1 MTEWFQTFLVLSVA
15 GSLLAGLLLALK
27 KWTGK
32 QFSPTWQYVLWVGV
46 LLIMVVPVSVKVPA
60 LVQPIL
66 EKQTVQMVPQ
76 TTAEP
81 TVTEQPAPVDTTEA
95 PVGEILPFTEET
107 ALPSIPWWDVLAVIW
122 VLGALGSLGY
132 RLTGYFRFDR
142 YIRRTGEP
150 MELDGV
156 PKRLRVCKTS
166 AAVSPMVMG
175 MIRPT
180 LILPETALTESR
192 LPYVLRHEL
201 VHYRR
206 GDIVW
211 RWLAVLATSIHWFNP
226 VVYVAAA
233 QMQEACEI
241 SCDWC
246 VVRSMEQAK
255 RDDYMRVILEL
266 LAEAMA
272 KKQILTTQ
280 MASEKKQLQ
289 RRFTMIRNQKPVGMK
304 KLLLSVCVGTALLGA
319 AWLTGCTLRETYV
332 TKEPEVE
339 TAAEIGGLAE
349 EGSLLFVGVDDR
361 GSADTIFT
369 YEMSEEGKATI
380 LSIPRDTITAD
391 GQRISTSLAQGNGD
405 EKLIQTVSEITA
417 RPVKDYVRMDL
428 TAVEAVIDA
437 LGGVTFTVPQDMY
450 YSDPY
455 QDLFI
460 DLKAGEQ
467 TLSGKDA
474 VALLRY
480 RKGYP
485 EGDLK
490 RIEVQ
495 QSFLLELF
503 RQKCNPA
510 YLKEIPAVMDAI
522 KGHITTNLI
531 AEDVVKYG
539 EELYHLK
546 QNGMDAV
553 EVYTLQN
560 GDLYYETAQEGGG
573 MSLFAEQSADVLAD
587 DDSFATEQPALVP
600 VGR

>member
-1 MTEWFQTFLVLSVA
+1 MEWFQTFLVLSVA
-15 GSLLAGLLLALK
+15 GSFLAGILLALK

-32 QFSPTWQYVLWVGV
+32 QFSPAWQYVLWVGV
-46 LLIMVVPVSVKVPA
+46 LLVMVVPVSVKVPA
-60 LVQPIL
+60 LVQPMQ
-66 EKQTVQMVPQ
+66 EKQVVQTVPLP
-76 TTAEP
+76 AEQ
-81 TVTEQPAPVDTTEA
+81 TVTEQPVPVDTVEA
-95 PVGEILPFTEET
+95 PAGEILPFTEET
-107 ALPSIPWWDVLAVIW
+107 ALPPVPWWDVLAVLW

-132 RLTGYFRFDR
+132 RLTGYFRFGR
-142 YIRRTGEP
+142 YIRRTGKP
-150 MELDGV
+150 MELAGV

-175 MIRPT
+175 MIRPVM
-180 LILPETALTESR
+180 ILPETALTESR

-206 GDIVW
+206 GDIFW

-226 VVYVAAA
+226 MVYVAAA

-332 TKEPEVE
+332 TKEPAVE
-339 TAAEIGGLAE
+339 TADEIGGLAE
-349 EGSLLFVGVDDR
+349 EGSLLFVGVDEGGR
-361 GSADTIFT
+361 ADTIFT

-380 LSIPRDTITAD
+380 YSIPRDTFVTENMKIPYLLV
-391 GQRISTSLAQGNGD
+391 QENGD
-405 EKLIQTVSEITA
+405 EKLIQTVSEITG

-428 TAVEAVIDA
+428 TAAEAVIDA

-474 VALLRY
+474 VGLLRY

-490 RIEVQ
+490 RVEVQ
-495 QSFLLELF
+495 QAFLMELF

-522 KGHITTNLI
+522 KGHVTTNLI

-553 EVYTLQN
+553 EMYTLQN
-560 GDLYYETAQEGGG
+560 GDMYYETAQEEGGG
-573 MSLFAEQSADVLAD
+573 MSLFAGQSADVLTN

-600 VGR
+600 VGQ

>member
-60 LVQPIL
+60 FVQPIL

-107 ALPSIPWWDVLAVIW
+107 ALPFIHWWDVLAVIW

-132 RLTGYFRFDR
+132 RLTGYFRFVR
-142 YIRRTGEP
+142 HICRTGEP
-150 MELDGV
+150 MKLDGV
-156 PKRLRVCKTS
+156 PKRLRICKTS

-332 TKEPEVE
+332 TKETEVE
-339 TAAEIGGLAE
+339 TADEIGGLAE
-349 EGSLLFVGVDDR
+349 EGSLLFVGVDEGGR
-361 GSADTIFT
+361 ADTIFT

-380 LSIPRDTITAD
+380 YSIPRDTFVTENMKIPYLLV
-391 GQRISTSLAQGNGD
+391 QENGD
-405 EKLIQTVSEITA
+405 EKLIQAVSEITG

-428 TAVEAVIDA
+428 TAAEAVIDA

-474 VALLRY
+474 VSLLRY

-490 RIEVQ
+490 RVEVQ

-522 KGHITTNLI
+522 KGHVTTNLI

-553 EVYTLQN
+553 EMYTLQN
-560 GDLYYETAQEGGG
+560 GDMYYETAQEGGG
-573 MSLFAEQSADVLAD
+573 MSLFAGQSADVLAD

-600 VGR
+600 VGQ

>member
-1 MTEWFQTFLVLSVA
+1 MEWFQTFLVLSVA
-15 GSLLAGLLLALK
+15 GSFLAGILLALK

-46 LLIMVVPVSVKVPA
+46 LLVMVVPVSVKVPA
-60 LVQPIL
+60 LVQPMQ
-66 EKQTVQMVPQ
+66 EKQVVQTVPLPAEQ
-76 TTAEP
+76 TM
-81 TVTEQPAPVDTTEA
+81 TEQPAPVDTVEA
-95 PVGEILPFTEET
+95 PAGEILPFTEET
-107 ALPSIPWWDVLAVIW
+107 ALPPIPWWDVLAFVWI
-122 VLGALGSLGY
+122 LGALGSLGY
-132 RLTGYFRFDR
+132 RLTGYFRFGR
-142 YIRRTGEP
+142 YIRRTGKP
-150 MELDGV
+150 MELAGV
-156 PKRLRVCKTS
+156 PKRLRVRKTS

-175 MIRPT
+175 MIRPV

-206 GDIVW
+206 GDIFW

-280 MASEKKQLQ
+280 IASEKKQLQ

-332 TKEPEVE
+332 TKEPAVE
-339 TAAEIGGLAE
+339 TADEIGGLAE
-349 EGSLLFVGVDDR
+349 EGSLLFVGVDEGGR
-361 GSADTIFT
+361 ADTIFT

-380 LSIPRDTITAD
+380 YSIPRDTFVTENMKIPYLLV
-391 GQRISTSLAQGNGD
+391 QENGD
-405 EKLIQTVSEITA
+405 EKLIEAVSEITG

-428 TAVEAVIDA
+428 TAAEAVIDA

-474 VALLRY
+474 VSLLRY

-490 RIEVQ
+490 RVEVQ
-495 QSFLLELF
+495 QAFLMELF

-522 KGHITTNLI
+522 KGHVTTNLI
-531 AEDVVKYG
+531 AEDVVKCG

-553 EVYTLQN
+553 EMFTLQN
-560 GDLYYETAQEGGG
+560 GDMYYETAQEEGGG
-573 MSLFAEQSADVLAD
+573 MSLFAGQSADVLVRD
-587 DDSFATEQPALVP
+587 DTFATEQPALVP
-600 VGR
+600 VGQ

>member
-1 MTEWFQTFLVLSVA
+1 MEWFQTFFVLSVA
-15 GSLLAGLLLALK
+15 GSFLAGVLLALK

-46 LLIMVVPVSVKVPA
+46 LLVMVVPVSVKVPA
-60 LVQPIL
+60 LVQPL
-66 EKQTVQMVPQ
+66 QEKQVVQTVPLP
-76 TTAEP
+76 AEQ
-81 TVTEQPAPVDTTEA
+81 TVTEQPAPVDTVEA
-95 PVGEILPFTEET
+95 PAGEILPFTGET
-107 ALPSIPWWDVLAVIW
+107 ALPPIPWWDVLAVIW

-132 RLTGYFRFDR
+132 RLTGYFRFSR
-142 YIRRTGEP
+142 HIRRTGEP

-156 PKRLRVCKTS
+156 PKRLRVRKTS

-226 VVYVAAA
+226 MVYVAAA

-332 TKEPEVE
+332 TKEPAVE
-339 TAAEIGGLAE
+339 TADEIGSLAE
-349 EGSLLFVGVDDR
+349 DGSLLFVGVDDY
-361 GSADTIFT
+361 GVPDTIFT

-380 LSIPRDTITAD
+380 YSIPRDTFVTENMKIPYLLV
-391 GQRISTSLAQGNGD
+391 QENGD
-405 EKLIQTVSEITA
+405 EKLIEAVSEITG

-428 TAVEAVIDA
+428 TAAEAVIDA

-474 VALLRY
+474 VSLLRY

-490 RIEVQ
+490 RVEVQ
-495 QSFLLELF
+495 QAFLMELF

-522 KGHITTNLI
+522 KGHVITNLI

-553 EVYTLQN
+553 EMYTLQN
-560 GDLYYETAQEGGG
+560 GDMYYETAQEGGG
-573 MSLFAEQSADVLAD
+573 MGLFAEQSADVLTN

-600 VGR
+600 VGQ

>member
-15 GSLLAGLLLALK
+15 GSFLAGVLLALK

-32 QFSPTWQYVLWVGV
+32 QFSPTWQYVLWIGV
-46 LLIMVVPVSVKVPA
+46 LLVMVVPVSVKVPA
-60 LVQPIL
+60 LVQPL
-66 EKQTVQMVPQ
+66 QEKQTVQ
-76 TTAEP
+76 TASP
-81 TVTEQPAPVDTTEA
+81 TATELIVREQPAPVDTVEA
-95 PVGEILPFTEET
+95 PAGEILPFAEET
-107 ALPSIPWWDVLAVIW
+107 ALPPIPWWDVLAVIW

-132 RLTGYFRFDR
+132 RLTGYFRFR
-142 YIRRTGEP
+142 RHIRRTGTP
-150 MELDGV
+150 MELAGV
-156 PKRLRVCKTS
+156 PKRLRVCKTT

-175 MIRPT
+175 IFRPV

-226 VVYVAAA
+226 MAYVAAA

-255 RDDYMRVILEL
+255 RNDYMRVILEL

-332 TKEPEVE
+332 TKEPEAE

-349 EGSLLFVGVDDR
+349 EGSLLFVGVDDH

-380 LSIPRDTITAD
+380 LSIPRDTFIAH
-391 GQRISTSLAQGNGD
+391 GQRISTLLAEENGD
-405 EKLIQTVSEITA
+405 EKMIQTVSEITA

-428 TAVEAVIDA
+428 MAVEAVIDA
-437 LGGVTFTVPQDMY
+437 LGGVTFTVPQDMDY
-450 YSDPY
+450 DDPY
-455 QDLFI
+455 QNLSVH
-460 DLKAGEQ
+460 LKAGEQ

-474 VALLRY
+474 VSLLRY

-495 QSFLLELF
+495 QAFLLELF

-522 KGHITTNLI
+522 KGHVTTNLI
-531 AEDVVKYG
+531 GEDVIKYG
-539 EELYHLK
+539 EELYRCK
-546 QNGMDAV
+546 QNGMDAM

-573 MSLFAEQSADVLAD
+573 ISLFAEQSADVLTND
-587 DDSFATEQPALVP
+587 DTFATEQPQLLPA
-600 VGR
+600 GQ

>member
-1 MTEWFQTFLVLSVA
+1 MEWFQTFLVLSVA
-15 GSLLAGLLLALK
+15 GSFLAGILLVLK

-46 LLIMVVPVSVKVPA
+46 LLVMVVPVSVKVPA
-60 LVQPIL
+60 LVQPL
-66 EKQTVQMVPQ
+66 QEKQTVQ
-76 TTAEP
+76 TASPTAAEQ
-81 TVTEQPAPVDTTEA
+81 TVTEQPAPVDTVEA
-95 PVGEILPFTEET
+95 PVGENMLFTEET
-107 ALPSIPWWDVLAVIW
+107 ALPPISWLDVLAVIW

-132 RLTGYFRFDR
+132 RLTGYFRFSR
-142 YIRRTGEP
+142 HIRRTGEP

-206 GDIVW
+206 GDIFW

-226 VVYVAAA
+226 MVYVAAA

-332 TKEPEVE
+332 TKEQKVE
-339 TAAEIGGLAE
+339 TADEIGGLAE
-349 EGSLLFVGVDDR
+349 EGSLLFVGVDEGGR
-361 GSADTIFT
+361 ADTIFT

-380 LSIPRDTITAD
+380 YSIPRDTFVTDNMKIAALLI
-391 GQRISTSLAQGNGD
+391 QENGD
-405 EKLIQTVSEITA
+405 EKLIEAVSEITG

-428 TAVEAVIDA
+428 TAAEAVIDA

-474 VALLRY
+474 VSLLRY

-490 RIEVQ
+490 RVEVQ
-495 QSFLLELF
+495 QAFLMELF

-522 KGHITTNLI
+522 KGHVTTNLI

-553 EVYTLQN
+553 EMYTLQN
-560 GDLYYETAQEGGG
+560 GDMYYETAQEGGG
-573 MSLFAEQSADVLAD
+573 MGLFAEQSADALTN

-600 VGR
+600 VGQ

>member
-1 MTEWFQTFLVLSVA
+1 MEWFQTFLVLSVA
-15 GSLLAGLLLALK
+15 GSFLAGILLALK

-46 LLIMVVPVSVKVPA
+46 LLVMVVPVSVKVPA
-60 LVQPIL
+60 LVQPL
-66 EKQTVQMVPQ
+66 QEKQVVQTVPLPAEQ
-76 TTAEP
+76 TM
-81 TVTEQPAPVDTTEA
+81 TEQPVPVDTVEA
-95 PVGEILPFTEET
+95 PAGEILPFTEET
-107 ALPSIPWWDVLAVIW
+107 ALPPISWWDVLAVIW

-132 RLTGYFRFDR
+132 RLTGYFRFGR
-142 YIRRTGEP
+142 YIRRTGKP
-150 MELDGV
+150 MELAGV

-175 MIRPT
+175 MIRPV

-206 GDIVW
+206 GDIFW

-226 VVYVAAA
+226 MVYVAAA

-332 TKEPEVE
+332 TKEQKVE
-339 TAAEIGGLAE
+339 TADEIGGLAE
-349 EGSLLFVGVDDR
+349 EGSLLFVGVDEGGR
-361 GSADTIFT
+361 ADTIFT

-380 LSIPRDTITAD
+380 YSIPRDTFIAD
-391 GQRISTSLAQGNGD
+391 GQRISTLLAEENGD
-405 EKLIQTVSEITA
+405 EKMIQTVSEITA

-428 TAVEAVIDA
+428 TAVAAVIDA
-437 LGGVTFTVPQDMY
+437 LGGVTFTVSQDMDY
-450 YSDPY
+450 DDPY
-455 QDLFI
+455 QNLSI
-460 DLKAGEQ
+460 HLQAGEQ

-474 VALLRY
+474 VGLLRY

-490 RIEVQ
+490 RVEVQ
-495 QSFLLELF
+495 QAFLLELF

-522 KGHITTNLI
+522 KGHVTTNLI

-553 EVYTLQN
+553 EMYTLQN
-560 GDLYYETAQEGGG
+560 GDMYYETAQEEGGG
-573 MSLFAEQSADVLAD
+573 MSLFAGQSADVLTN

-600 VGR
+600 VGQ

>member
-46 LLIMVVPVSVKVPA
+46 LLVMVVPVSVKVPA
-60 LVQPIL
+60 FVQPIL
-66 EKQTVQMVPQ
+66 EKQTVQ
-76 TTAEP
+76 TASPTAAEQ
-81 TVTEQPAPVDTTEA
+81 TVTEQPAPVDTVEA
-95 PVGEILPFTEET
+95 PAGEILPFTEET

-132 RLTGYFRFDR
+132 RLTGYFRFVR
-142 YIRRTGEP
+142 HICRTGEP
-150 MELDGV
+150 MKLDGV
-156 PKRLRVCKTS
+156 PKRLRICKTS

-175 MIRPT
+175 MIRPV
-180 LILPETALTESR
+180 LILPETVLTESR

-272 KKQILTTQ
+272 QKQILTTQ

-332 TKEPEVE
+332 TKETEVE
-339 TAAEIGGLAE
+339 TADEIGGLAE

-391 GQRISTSLAQGNGD
+391 GQRISTSLAQENGD
-405 EKLIQTVSEITA
+405 EKLIQTVSEITG

-460 DLKAGEQ
+460 DLKAGKQ

-474 VALLRY
+474 VSLLRY

-522 KGHITTNLI
+522 EGHVTTNLI

-573 MSLFAEQSADVLAD
+573 MSLFAEQSADVLTN

-600 VGR
+600 VGQ

>member
-1 MTEWFQTFLVLSVA
+1 MMEWFQTFLVLSVA
-15 GSLLAGLLLALK
+15 GSFLAGILLVLK

-46 LLIMVVPVSVKVPA
+46 LLVMVVPISVKVPA
-60 LVQPIL
+60 LVQPL
-66 EKQTVQMVPQ
+66 QEKQVVQTVPLPAEQ
-76 TTAEP
+76 TM
-81 TVTEQPAPVDTTEA
+81 TEQPVPVDTVEA
-95 PVGEILPFTEET
+95 PAGEILPFTGET
-107 ALPSIPWWDVLAVIW
+107 ALPPVPWWDVLAVLW

-132 RLTGYFRFDR
+132 RLTGYFRFSR
-142 YIRRTGEP
+142 HIRRTGEP

-156 PKRLRVCKTS
+156 PKRLRVRKTS

-175 MIRPT
+175 MIRPV

-206 GDIVW
+206 GDIFW

-332 TKEPEVE
+332 TKEQKVE
-339 TAAEIGGLAE
+339 TADEIGGLAE
-349 EGSLLFVGVDDR
+349 EGSLLFVGVDEGGR
-361 GSADTIFT
+361 ADTIFT

-380 LSIPRDTITAD
+380 YSIPRDTFVTENMKIPYLLV
-391 GQRISTSLAQGNGD
+391 QENGD
-405 EKLIQTVSEITA
+405 EKLIEAVSEITG

-428 TAVEAVIDA
+428 TALEAVMDA
-437 LGGVTFTVPQDMY
+437 LGGVTFTVPQDMDY
-450 YSDPY
+450 EDPY
-455 QDLFI
+455 QDLSI
-460 DLKAGEQ
+460 HLKAGEQ

-474 VALLRY
+474 VSLLRY

-490 RIEVQ
+490 RVEVQ
-495 QSFLLELF
+495 QAFLMELF

-510 YLKEIPAVMDAI
+510 YLREIPAVMDAI
-522 KGHITTNLI
+522 KGHVTTNLI
-531 AEDVVKYG
+531 GEDVVKYG

-553 EVYTLQN
+553 EMYTLQN
-560 GDLYYETAQEGGG
+560 GDMYYETAQEGGG
-573 MSLFAEQSADVLAD
+573 MGLFAEQSADVLTN

-600 VGR
+600 VGQ

>member
-1 MTEWFQTFLVLSVA
+1 MEWFQTFLVLSVA
-15 GSLLAGLLLALK
+15 GSFLAGILLVLK

-46 LLIMVVPVSVKVPA
+46 LLVMVVPISVKVPA
-60 LVQPIL
+60 LVQPL
-66 EKQTVQMVPQ
+66 QEKQVVQTVPLPEEQ
-76 TTAEP
+76 TM
-81 TVTEQPAPVDTTEA
+81 TEQPVPVDTVEA
-95 PVGEILPFTEET
+95 PAGEILPFTEET
-107 ALPSIPWWDVLAVIW
+107 ALPPISWWDVLAVIW

-132 RLTGYFRFDR
+132 RLTGYFRFSR
-142 YIRRTGEP
+142 HIRRTGEP

-156 PKRLRVCKTS
+156 PKRLRVRKTS

-206 GDIVW
+206 GDIFW

-226 VVYVAAA
+226 MVYVAAA

-332 TKEPEVE
+332 TKEPAVE
-339 TAAEIGGLAE
+339 TADEIGSLAE
-349 EGSLLFVGVDDR
+349 DGSLLFVGVDDY
-361 GSADTIFT
+361 GVPDTIFT

-380 LSIPRDTITAD
+380 YSIPRDTFVTDNMKIAALLI
-391 GQRISTSLAQGNGD
+391 QENGD
-405 EKLIQTVSEITA
+405 EKLIEAVSEITG

-428 TAVEAVIDA
+428 TAAEAVIDA

-474 VALLRY
+474 VSLLRY

-490 RIEVQ
+490 RVEVQ
-495 QSFLLELF
+495 QAFLMELF

-522 KGHITTNLI
+522 KGHVITNLI

-553 EVYTLQN
+553 EMYTLQN
-560 GDLYYETAQEGGG
+560 GDMYYETAQEGGG
-573 MSLFAEQSADVLAD
+573 MGLFAEQSADVLTN

-600 VGR
+600 VGQ

>member
-1 MTEWFQTFLVLSVA
+1 MEWFQTFLVLSVA
-15 GSLLAGLLLALK
+15 GSFLAGILLALK

-46 LLIMVVPVSVKVPA
+46 LLVMVVPVSVKVPA
-60 LVQPIL
+60 LVQPL
-66 EKQTVQMVPQ
+66 QEKQVVQTVPLPAEQ
-76 TTAEP
+76 TM
-81 TVTEQPAPVDTTEA
+81 TEQPVPVDTVEA
-95 PVGEILPFTEET
+95 PAGEILPFTEET
-107 ALPSIPWWDVLAVIW
+107 ALPPISWWDVLAVIW

-132 RLTGYFRFDR
+132 RLTGYFRFGR
-142 YIRRTGEP
+142 YIRRTGKP
-150 MELDGV
+150 MELAGV

-175 MIRPT
+175 MIRPV

-206 GDIVW
+206 GDIFW

-332 TKEPEVE
+332 TKEPAVE
-339 TAAEIGGLAE
+339 PADEIGGLAE

-361 GSADTIFT
+361 GSADAIFT
-369 YEMSEEGKATI
+369 YEMSQEGKATI
-380 LSIPRDTITAD
+380 YSIPRDTFVTENMKIPYLLV
-391 GQRISTSLAQGNGD
+391 QENGD
-405 EKLIQTVSEITA
+405 EKLIEAVSEITG

-428 TAVEAVIDA
+428 TAAEAVIDA

-474 VALLRY
+474 VSLLRY

-495 QSFLLELF
+495 QAFLLELF

-522 KGHITTNLI
+522 KGHVTTNLI

-553 EVYTLQN
+553 EMFTLQN
-560 GDLYYETAQEGGG
+560 GDMYYETAQEGGG
-573 MSLFAEQSADVLAD
+573 MGLFAEQSADVLVRD
-587 DDSFATEQPALVP
+587 DTFATEQPALVP
-600 VGR
+600 VGQ

>member
-1 MTEWFQTFLVLSVA
+1 
-15 GSLLAGLLLALK
+15 
-27 KWTGK
+27 
-32 QFSPTWQYVLWVGV
+32 
-46 LLIMVVPVSVKVPA
+46 MVQRIP
-60 LVQPIL
+60 L
-66 EKQTVQMVPQ
+66 
-76 TTAEP
+76 TAAEL
-81 TVTEQPAPVDTTEA
+81 TVTEQSAPMDTVEA
-95 PVGEILPFTEET
+95 PAEEILPFTEET

-132 RLTGYFRFDR
+132 RLTGYFRFGR
-142 YIRRTGEP
+142 YIRRTGKP
-150 MELDGV
+150 IELDGV
-156 PKRLRVCKTS
+156 PKGLRVCETT

-175 MIRPT
+175 IFRPT

-206 GDIVW
+206 GDIIW

-226 VVYVAAA
+226 MVYVAAA

-332 TKEPEVE
+332 TKEQKVE
-339 TAAEIGGLAE
+339 TAYEIGGLAE

-361 GSADTIFT
+361 GVPDTIFT

-380 LSIPRDTITAD
+380 LSIPRDTYITDNMKIAALLI
-391 GQRISTSLAQGNGD
+391 QENGD
-405 EKLIQTVSEITA
+405 EKLIQAVSEITG

-428 TAVEAVIDA
+428 TALEAVMDA
-437 LGGVTFTVPQDMY
+437 LGGVTFTVPQDMDY
-450 YSDPY
+450 DDFY
-455 QDLFI
+455 QDLSI
-460 DLKAGEQ
+460 HLKAGEQ

-474 VALLRY
+474 VRLLRY
-480 RKGYP
+480 RRGYP

-495 QSFLLELF
+495 QTFLLELL

-510 YLKEIPAVMDAI
+510 YLKKIPEVMDAI
-522 KGHITTNLI
+522 KGHVVTNLI
-531 AEDVVKYG
+531 AEDVVNYG
-539 EELYHLK
+539 EELYRCK
-546 QNGMDAV
+546 KNGMDAV
-553 EVYTLQN
+553 EMYTLQN
-560 GDLYYETAQEGGG
+560 GDMYYETAKEEGGG
-573 MSLFAEQSADVLAD
+573 MSLFAKQSTDVLVR

-600 VGR
+600 AGQ

>member
-15 GSLLAGLLLALK
+15 GSFLAGLLLALK

-60 LVQPIL
+60 LVQPMQ
-66 EKQTVQMVPQ
+66 EKQTIQ
-76 TTAEP
+76 TASPTAAEQ
-81 TVTEQPAPVDTTEA
+81 TVTEQPAPVDTMEA
-95 PVGEILPFTEET
+95 PAGEILPVTEET

-132 RLTGYFRFDR
+132 RLTGYFRFVR
-142 YIRRTGEP
+142 HICRTGET

-175 MIRPT
+175 MIRPV
-180 LILPETALTESR
+180 LILPETALIESR

-332 TKEPEVE
+332 TKEPAVE
-339 TAAEIGGLAE
+339 TADEIGGLAE
-349 EGSLLFVGVDDR
+349 DGSLLFVGVDEGGR
-361 GSADTIFT
+361 ADTIFT

-380 LSIPRDTITAD
+380 YSIPRDTFVTENMKIPYLLV
-391 GQRISTSLAQGNGD
+391 QENGD
-405 EKLIQTVSEITA
+405 EKLIQAVSEITG

-437 LGGVTFTVPQDMY
+437 LDGVTFTVPQDMY

-474 VALLRY
+474 VSLLRY

-490 RIEVQ
+490 RVEVQ
-495 QSFLLELF
+495 QTFLLELF

-510 YLKEIPAVMDAI
+510 YLKEIPAVMDTI
-522 KGHITTNLI
+522 KGHVTTNLI

-560 GDLYYETAQEGGG
+560 GDLYYETAQEGG
-573 MSLFAEQSADVLAD
+573 MSLFAGQSADVLAD
-587 DDSFATEQPALVP
+587 DDTFATEQPTLVP
-600 VGR
+600 VGQ

>member
-1 MTEWFQTFLVLSVA
+1 MEWFQTFLVLSVA
-15 GSLLAGLLLALK
+15 GSFLAGILLALK
-27 KWTGK
+27 RWTGK

-46 LLIMVVPVSVKVPA
+46 LLVMVVPVSVKVPA
-60 LVQPIL
+60 LVQPMQ
-66 EKQTVQMVPQ
+66 EKQVVQTVLLP
-76 TTAEP
+76 AEQ
-81 TVTEQPAPVDTTEA
+81 TVTEQPAPVDTVEA
-95 PVGEILPFTEET
+95 PAGEILPFTEET
-107 ALPSIPWWDVLAVIW
+107 ALPPVPWWDVLAFVWI
-122 VLGALGSLGY
+122 LGALGSLGY
-132 RLTGYFRFDR
+132 RLTGYFRFGR
-142 YIRRTGEP
+142 YIRRTGKP
-150 MELDGV
+150 MELAGV
-156 PKRLRVCKTS
+156 PKRLRVRKTS

-175 MIRPT
+175 MVRPT
-180 LILPETALTESR
+180 LILPETALTEIR

-206 GDIVW
+206 GDIFW

-226 VVYVAAA
+226 MAYVAAA

-332 TKEPEVE
+332 TKEQKVE
-339 TAAEIGGLAE
+339 TADEIGGLAE

-361 GSADTIFT
+361 GSADAIFT
-369 YEMSEEGKATI
+369 YEMSQEGKATI
-380 LSIPRDTITAD
+380 YSIPRDTFIAN
-391 GQRISTSLAQGNGD
+391 GQRISTLLAEENGD
-405 EKLIQTVSEITA
+405 EKMIQTVSEITA

-437 LGGVTFTVPQDMY
+437 LGGVTFTVSQDMDY
-450 YSDPY
+450 DDPY
-455 QDLFI
+455 QNLSI
-460 DLKAGEQ
+460 HLQAGEQ

-474 VALLRY
+474 VSLLRY

-490 RIEVQ
+490 RVEVQ
-495 QSFLLELF
+495 QAFLMELF
-503 RQKCNPA
+503 RQKCNSA

-522 KGHITTNLI
+522 KGHVTTNLI

-553 EVYTLQN
+553 EMYTLQN
-560 GDLYYETAQEGGG
+560 GDMYYETAQEGGG
-573 MSLFAEQSADVLAD
+573 MGLFAEQSADVLTN

-600 VGR
+600 VGQ

>member
-15 GSLLAGLLLALK
+15 GSFLAGILLVLK

-32 QFSPTWQYVLWVGV
+32 HFSPTWQYVLWVGV
-46 LLIMVVPVSVKVPA
+46 LLVMVVPVSVKVPA
-60 LVQPIL
+60 LVQPL
-66 EKQTVQMVPQ
+66 QEKQVVQTVPLPAEQ
-76 TTAEP
+76 TM
-81 TVTEQPAPVDTTEA
+81 TEQPAPVDTVEA
-95 PVGEILPFTEET
+95 PAGEILPFTEET
-107 ALPSIPWWDVLAVIW
+107 ALPPVPWWDVLAVLW

-132 RLTGYFRFDR
+132 RLTGYFRFGR
-142 YIRRTGEP
+142 HICRTGKP
-150 MELDGV
+150 MELAGV

-206 GDIVW
+206 GDIFW

-226 VVYVAAA
+226 MAYVAAA

-246 VVRSMEQAK
+246 VVRSMEEAK
-255 RDDYMRVILEL
+255 RNDYMRVILEL

-304 KLLLSVCVGTALLGA
+304 KLLLGVCVGTALLGA

-332 TKEPEVE
+332 TKEQKVE
-339 TAAEIGGLAE
+339 TADEIGGLAE
-349 EGSLLFVGVDDR
+349 EGSLLFVGVDDY
-361 GSADTIFT
+361 GVPDTIFT

-380 LSIPRDTITAD
+380 YSIPRDTFVTDNMKIAALLI
-391 GQRISTSLAQGNGD
+391 QENGD
-405 EKLIQTVSEITA
+405 EKLIQAVSEITG

-428 TAVEAVIDA
+428 TALEAVMDA
-437 LGGVTFTVPQDMY
+437 LGGVTFTVPQDMDY
-450 YSDPY
+450 EDPY
-455 QDLFI
+455 QDLSI
-460 DLKAGEQ
+460 HLKAGEQ

-474 VALLRY
+474 VGLLRY

-490 RIEVQ
+490 RVEVQ
-495 QSFLLELF
+495 QAFLMELF

-522 KGHITTNLI
+522 KGHVTTNLI
-531 AEDVVKYG
+531 GEDVVKYG

-553 EVYTLQN
+553 EMYTLQN
-560 GDLYYETAQEGGG
+560 GDMYYETAQEGGG
-573 MSLFAEQSADVLAD
+573 MGLFAEQSADVLTN

-600 VGR
+600 VGQ

>member
-1 MTEWFQTFLVLSVA
+1 MEWFQTFLVLSVA

-46 LLIMVVPVSVKVPA
+46 LLVMVVPVSVKVPA
-60 LVQPIL
+60 LVQPMQ
-66 EKQTVQMVPQ
+66 EKQVVQTVPLP
-76 TTAEP
+76 AEQ
-81 TVTEQPAPVDTTEA
+81 TVTEQPVPVDIVET
-95 PVGEILPFTEET
+95 PVGEILPVTEET
-107 ALPSIPWWDVLAVIW
+107 ALPPIPWWDVLAVIW

-132 RLTGYFRFDR
+132 RLTGYFRFSR
-142 YIRRTGEP
+142 YIRRTGKP
-150 MELDGV
+150 MELAGV

-175 MIRPT
+175 IFRPV

-206 GDIVW
+206 GDIFW

-332 TKEPEVE
+332 TKEPAVE
-339 TAAEIGGLAE
+339 TADEIGSLAE
-349 EGSLLFVGVDDR
+349 DGSLLFVGVDDY
-361 GSADTIFT
+361 GVPDTIFT

-380 LSIPRDTITAD
+380 YSIPRDTFVTDNMKIAALLI
-391 GQRISTSLAQGNGD
+391 QENGD
-405 EKLIQTVSEITA
+405 EKLIEAVSEITG

-428 TAVEAVIDA
+428 TAAEAVIDA

-474 VALLRY
+474 VGLLRY

-490 RIEVQ
+490 RVEVQ
-495 QSFLLELF
+495 QAFLMELF

-522 KGHITTNLI
+522 KGHVTTNLI
-531 AEDVVKYG
+531 GEDVVKYG

-553 EVYTLQN
+553 EMYTLQN
-560 GDLYYETAQEGGG
+560 GDMYYETAQEGGG
-573 MSLFAEQSADVLAD
+573 MGLFAEQSADALTN

-600 VGR
+600 VGQ

>member
-46 LLIMVVPVSVKVPA
+46 LLIMVVPVSVKMPA

-132 RLTGYFRFDR
+132 RLTGYFRFVR
-142 YIRRTGEP
+142 HICRTGEP

-175 MIRPT
+175 MIRPV
-180 LILPETALTESR
+180 LILPETALTETR

-332 TKEPEVE
+332 TKETEVE
-339 TAAEIGGLAE
+339 TADEIGSLAE
-349 EGSLLFVGVDDR
+349 EGSLLFVGVDEGGR
-361 GSADTIFT
+361 ADTIFT

-380 LSIPRDTITAD
+380 YSIPRDTFVTDNMKIAALLI
-391 GQRISTSLAQGNGD
+391 QENGD
-405 EKLIQTVSEITA
+405 EKLIQAVSEITG

-428 TAVEAVIDA
+428 TALEAVMDA
-437 LGGVTFTVPQDMY
+437 LGGVTFTVPQDMDY
-450 YSDPY
+450 EDPY
-455 QDLFI
+455 QDLSI
-460 DLKAGEQ
+460 HLKAGEQ

-474 VALLRY
+474 VGLLRY
-480 RKGYP
+480 RRGYP

-495 QSFLLELF
+495 QAFLMELF

-522 KGHITTNLI
+522 KGHVTTNLI
-531 AEDVVKYG
+531 EEDVVKYG

-573 MSLFAEQSADVLAD
+573 MSLFAGQSADVLAD
-587 DDSFATEQPALVP
+587 DDTFATEQPTLVP
-600 VGR
+600 VGQ

>member
-1 MTEWFQTFLVLSVA
+1 MEWFQTFLVLSVA
-15 GSLLAGLLLALK
+15 GSFLAGILLALK

-46 LLIMVVPVSVKVPA
+46 LLVMVVPISVKVPA
-60 LVQPIL
+60 FVQPL
-66 EKQTVQMVPQ
+66 QEKQVVQTVPLPAEQ
-76 TTAEP
+76 TM
-81 TVTEQPAPVDTTEA
+81 TEQPVPVDTVEA
-95 PVGEILPFTEET
+95 PAGEILPFTGET
-107 ALPSIPWWDVLAVIW
+107 ALPPVPWWDVLAVLW

-132 RLTGYFRFDR
+132 RLTGYFRFSR
-142 YIRRTGEP
+142 YIRRTGKP
-150 MELDGV
+150 MELAGV

-175 MIRPT
+175 IFRPV

-206 GDIVW
+206 GDIFW

-332 TKEPEVE
+332 TKEPAVE
-339 TAAEIGGLAE
+339 TADEIGSLAE
-349 EGSLLFVGVDDR
+349 DGSLLFVGVDDY
-361 GSADTIFT
+361 GVPDTIFT

-380 LSIPRDTITAD
+380 YSIPRDTFVTENMKIPYLLV
-391 GQRISTSLAQGNGD
+391 QENGD
-405 EKLIQTVSEITA
+405 EKLIEAVSEITG

-428 TAVEAVIDA
+428 TAAEAVIDA
-437 LGGVTFTVPQDMY
+437 LGGVTFTVPQDMDY
-450 YSDPY
+450 EDPY
-455 QDLFI
+455 QDLSI

-467 TLSGKDA
+467 ILSGKDA
-474 VALLRY
+474 VGLLRY

-490 RIEVQ
+490 RVEVQ
-495 QSFLLELF
+495 QAFLMELF

-510 YLKEIPAVMDAI
+510 YLREIPAVMDAI
-522 KGHITTNLI
+522 KGHVTTNLI
-531 AEDVVKYG
+531 GEDVVKYG

-553 EVYTLQN
+553 EMYTLQN
-560 GDLYYETAQEGGG
+560 GDMYYETAQEGGG
-573 MSLFAEQSADVLAD
+573 MGLFAKQSADVLTN

-600 VGR
+600 VGQ

>member
-1 MTEWFQTFLVLSVA
+1 MEWFQTFLVLSVA
-15 GSLLAGLLLALK
+15 GSFLAGILLALK

-46 LLIMVVPVSVKVPA
+46 LLVMVVPVSVKVPA
-60 LVQPIL
+60 LVQPMQ
-66 EKQTVQMVPQ
+66 EKQVVQTVPLPAEQ
-76 TTAEP
+76 TM
-81 TVTEQPAPVDTTEA
+81 TEQPAPVDTVEA
-95 PVGEILPFTEET
+95 PAGEILPFTEET
-107 ALPSIPWWDVLAVIW
+107 ALPPIPWWDVLAVLW

-132 RLTGYFRFDR
+132 RLTGYFRFGR
-142 YIRRTGEP
+142 YIRRTGKP
-150 MELDGV
+150 MELAGV

-175 MIRPT
+175 MIRPV

-206 GDIVW
+206 GDIFW

-226 VVYVAAA
+226 MVYVAAA

-332 TKEPEVE
+332 TKEQKVE
-339 TAAEIGGLAE
+339 TADEIGGLAE
-349 EGSLLFVGVDDR
+349 EGSLLFVGVDEGGR
-361 GSADTIFT
+361 ADTIFT

-380 LSIPRDTITAD
+380 YSIPRDTFVTENMKIPYLLV
-391 GQRISTSLAQGNGD
+391 QENGD
-405 EKLIQTVSEITA
+405 EKLIEAVSEITG

-474 VALLRY
+474 VSLLRY

-490 RIEVQ
+490 RVEVQ
-495 QSFLLELF
+495 QAFLLELF
-503 RQKCNPA
+503 RQKCNSA

-522 KGHITTNLI
+522 KGHVTTNLI

-553 EVYTLQN
+553 EMYTLQN
-560 GDLYYETAQEGGG
+560 GDMYYETAQEGGG
-573 MSLFAEQSADVLAD
+573 MGLFAEQSADVLTN

-600 VGR
+600 VGQ

>member
-60 LVQPIL
+60 FVQPIL

-132 RLTGYFRFDR
+132 RLTGYFRFGR

-175 MIRPT
+175 MIRPV
-180 LILPETALTESR
+180 LILPETALIESR

-272 KKQILTTQ
+272 QKQILTTQ

-332 TKEPEVE
+332 TKEPEME
-339 TAAEIGGLAE
+339 TADEIGGLAE

-380 LSIPRDTITAD
+380 YSIPRDTITAD
-391 GQRISTSLAQGNGD
+391 GQRISTSLAQENGD

-480 RKGYP
+480 RRGYP

-495 QSFLLELF
+495 QTFLLELF

-522 KGHITTNLI
+522 KGHVITNLI

-553 EVYTLQN
+553 EMYTLQN
-560 GDLYYETAQEGGG
+560 GDMYYETAQEGGG
-573 MSLFAEQSADVLAD
+573 MSLFAGQSADVLVR

-600 VGR
+600 VGQ

>member
-1 MTEWFQTFLVLSVA
+1 MEWFQTFLVLSVA
-15 GSLLAGLLLALK
+15 GSFLAGVLLALK

-46 LLIMVVPVSVKVPA
+46 LLVMVVPVSVKVPA
-60 LVQPIL
+60 LVQPL
-66 EKQTVQMVPQ
+66 QEKQVVQTVPLPAEQ
-76 TTAEP
+76 TM
-81 TVTEQPAPVDTTEA
+81 TEQPVPVDTVEA
-95 PVGEILPFTEET
+95 PAGEILPFTEET
-107 ALPSIPWWDVLAVIW
+107 ALLLIPWWDVLAVIW

-132 RLTGYFRFDR
+132 RLTGYFRFGR
-142 YIRRTGEP
+142 HICRTGKP
-150 MELDGV
+150 MELAGV

-206 GDIVW
+206 GDIFW

-246 VVRSMEQAK
+246 VVRSMEEAK
-255 RDDYMRVILEL
+255 RNDYMRVILEL

-304 KLLLSVCVGTALLGA
+304 KLLLGVCVGTALLGA

-332 TKEPEVE
+332 TKEQKVE
-339 TAAEIGGLAE
+339 TADEIGGLAE
-349 EGSLLFVGVDDR
+349 EGSLLFVGVDEGGR
-361 GSADTIFT
+361 ADTIFT

-380 LSIPRDTITAD
+380 YSIPRDTFVTENMKIPYLLV
-391 GQRISTSLAQGNGD
+391 QENGD
-405 EKLIQTVSEITA
+405 EKLIEAVSEITG

-428 TAVEAVIDA
+428 TAAEAVIDA

-474 VALLRY
+474 VSLLRY

-490 RIEVQ
+490 RVEVQ
-495 QSFLLELF
+495 QAFLMELF

-510 YLKEIPAVMDAI
+510 YLREIPAVMDAI
-522 KGHITTNLI
+522 KGHVTTNLI

-553 EVYTLQN
+553 EMYTLQN
-560 GDLYYETAQEGGG
+560 GDMYYETAQEGGG
-573 MSLFAEQSADVLAD
+573 MGLFAEQSADVLTN

-600 VGR
+600 VGQ

>member
-1 MTEWFQTFLVLSVA
+1 MEWFQTFLVLSVA
-15 GSLLAGLLLALK
+15 GSFLAGILLVLK

-46 LLIMVVPVSVKVPA
+46 LLVMVVPISVKVPA
-60 LVQPIL
+60 LVQPL
-66 EKQTVQMVPQ
+66 QEKQVVQTVPLPAEQ
-76 TTAEP
+76 TM
-81 TVTEQPAPVDTTEA
+81 TEQPVPVDTVEA
-95 PVGEILPFTEET
+95 PAGEILPFTGET
-107 ALPSIPWWDVLAVIW
+107 ALPPVPWWDVLAVIW

-132 RLTGYFRFDR
+132 RLTGYFRFSR
-142 YIRRTGEP
+142 HIRRTGKP
-150 MELDGV
+150 IELDGV

-206 GDIVW
+206 GDIFW

-226 VVYVAAA
+226 MVYVAAA

-332 TKEPEVE
+332 TKEPAVE
-339 TAAEIGGLAE
+339 TADEIGSLAE
-349 EGSLLFVGVDDR
+349 DGSLLFVGVDDY
-361 GSADTIFT
+361 GVPDTIFT

-380 LSIPRDTITAD
+380 YSIPRDTFVTDNMKIAALLI
-391 GQRISTSLAQGNGD
+391 QENGD
-405 EKLIQTVSEITA
+405 EKLIEAVSEITG

-428 TAVEAVIDA
+428 TAAEAVIDA
-437 LGGVTFTVPQDMY
+437 LGGVTFTVPQDMDY
-450 YSDPY
+450 EDPY
-455 QDLFI
+455 QDLSI
-460 DLKAGEQ
+460 HLKAGEQ
-467 TLSGKDA
+467 ILSGKDA
-474 VALLRY
+474 VGLLRY
-480 RKGYP
+480 RRGYP

-495 QSFLLELF
+495 QTFLMELF

-510 YLKEIPAVMDAI
+510 YLKEIPSVMDAI
-522 KGHITTNLI
+522 KGHVTTNLI

-553 EVYTLQN
+553 EMYTLQN
-560 GDLYYETAQEGGG
+560 GDMYYETAQEGGG
-573 MSLFAEQSADVLAD
+573 MGLFAEQSADVLTN

-600 VGR
+600 VGQ

>member
-15 GSLLAGLLLALK
+15 GSFLAGILLVLK

-32 QFSPTWQYVLWVGV
+32 HFSPTWQYVLWVGV
-46 LLIMVVPVSVKVPA
+46 LLVMVVPVSVKVPA
-60 LVQPIL
+60 LVQPTL
-66 EKQTVQMVPQ
+66 EKQTIQ
-76 TTAEP
+76 TTSPTAAEL
-81 TVTEQPAPVDTTEA
+81 TVTEQPAPVDTIET

-107 ALPSIPWWDVLAVIW
+107 ALLLIPWWDVLAVIW

-132 RLTGYFRFDR
+132 RLTGYFRFGR
-142 YIRRTGEP
+142 HICRTGKP
-150 MELDGV
+150 MELAGV

-206 GDIVW
+206 GDIFW

-226 VVYVAAA
+226 VVYVTAA

-246 VVRSMEQAK
+246 VVRSMEEAK
-255 RDDYMRVILEL
+255 RNDYMRVILEL

-304 KLLLSVCVGTALLGA
+304 KLLLGVCVGTALLGA

-332 TKEPEVE
+332 TKEPAVE
-339 TAAEIGGLAE
+339 TADEIGSLAE
-349 EGSLLFVGVDDR
+349 DGSLLFVGVDDY
-361 GSADTIFT
+361 GVPDTIFT
-369 YEMSEEGKATI
+369 YEMSEEGKTTI
-380 LSIPRDTITAD
+380 YSIPRDTFVTDNMKIAALLI
-391 GQRISTSLAQGNGD
+391 QENGD
-405 EKLIQTVSEITA
+405 EKLIEAVSEITG

-428 TAVEAVIDA
+428 TAAEAVIDA

-474 VALLRY
+474 VSLLRY

-490 RIEVQ
+490 RVEVQ
-495 QSFLLELF
+495 QAFLMELF

-522 KGHITTNLI
+522 KGHVTTNLI

-553 EVYTLQN
+553 EMYTLQN
-560 GDLYYETAQEGGG
+560 GDMYYETAQEGGG
-573 MSLFAEQSADVLAD
+573 MGFFAEQSADVLTN

-600 VGR
+600 VGQ

>member
-15 GSLLAGLLLALK
+15 GSFLAGLLLALK

-66 EKQTVQMVPQ
+66 EKQTVQTVPQ
-76 TTAEP
+76 TTAEL

-132 RLTGYFRFDR
+132 RLTGYFRFGR
-142 YIRRTGEP
+142 YIRRTGET

-166 AAVSPMVMG
+166 VAVSPMVMG
-175 MIRPT
+175 MIRPV

-211 RWLAVLATSIHWFNP
+211 RWLAVLATSVHWFNP

-255 RDDYMRVILEL
+255 RDNYMRVILEL

-304 KLLLSVCVGTALLGA
+304 KLLLSVCVGIALLGT

-391 GQRISTSLAQGNGD
+391 GQRISTSLAQENGD

-450 YSDPY
+450 YDDPY
-455 QDLFI
+455 QDLSI
-460 DLKAGEQ
+460 HLKAGEQ

-522 KGHITTNLI
+522 GGHVTTNLI

-553 EVYTLQN
+553 EMYTLQN
-560 GDLYYETAQEGGG
+560 GDMYYETAQEGGG
-573 MSLFAEQSADVLAD
+573 MSLFAEQSADVLTN

-600 VGR
+600 VGQ

>member
-1 MTEWFQTFLVLSVA
+1 MEWFQTFLVLSVA
-15 GSLLAGLLLALK
+15 GSFLAGILLVLK

-46 LLIMVVPVSVKVPA
+46 LLVMVVPVSVKVPA
-60 LVQPIL
+60 LVQPL
-66 EKQTVQMVPQ
+66 QEKQTVQ
-76 TTAEP
+76 TASPTAAEQ
-81 TVTEQPAPVDTTEA
+81 TVTEQPAPVDTVEA
-95 PVGEILPFTEET
+95 PVGENMLFTEET
-107 ALPSIPWWDVLAVIW
+107 ALPPISWLDVLAVIW

-132 RLTGYFRFDR
+132 RLTGYFRFSR
-142 YIRRTGEP
+142 HIRRTGEP

-206 GDIVW
+206 GDIFW

-226 VVYVAAA
+226 MVYVAAA

-332 TKEPEVE
+332 TKEQKVE
-339 TAAEIGGLAE
+339 TADEIGGLAE
-349 EGSLLFVGVDDR
+349 EGSLLFVGVDEGGR
-361 GSADTIFT
+361 ADTIFT

-380 LSIPRDTITAD
+380 YSIPRDTFVTDNMKIAALLI
-391 GQRISTSLAQGNGD
+391 QENGD
-405 EKLIQTVSEITA
+405 EKLIEAVSEITG

-428 TAVEAVIDA
+428 TAAEAVIDA

-474 VALLRY
+474 VSLLRY

-490 RIEVQ
+490 RVEVQ
-495 QSFLLELF
+495 QAFLMELF

-522 KGHITTNLI
+522 KGHVTTNLI

-553 EVYTLQN
+553 EMYTLQN
-560 GDLYYETAQEGGG
+560 GDMYYETAQEGGG
-573 MSLFAEQSADVLAD
+573 MGLFAKQSADVLTN

-600 VGR
+600 VGQ

>member
-15 GSLLAGLLLALK
+15 GSFLAGLLLALK

-60 LVQPIL
+60 LVQPMQ
-66 EKQTVQMVPQ
+66 EKQTIQ
-76 TTAEP
+76 TASPTAAEQ
-81 TVTEQPAPVDTTEA
+81 TVTEQPAPVDTMEA
-95 PVGEILPFTEET
+95 PAGEILPVTEET

-132 RLTGYFRFDR
+132 RLTGYFRFVR
-142 YIRRTGEP
+142 HICRTGET

-175 MIRPT
+175 MIRPV
-180 LILPETALTESR
+180 LILPETALTETR

-332 TKEPEVE
+332 TKEPAVE
-339 TAAEIGGLAE
+339 TADEIGGLAE
-349 EGSLLFVGVDDR
+349 EGSLLFVGVDEGGR
-361 GSADTIFT
+361 ADTIFT

-380 LSIPRDTITAD
+380 YSIPRDTFVTENMKIPYLLV
-391 GQRISTSLAQGNGD
+391 QENGD
-405 EKLIQTVSEITA
+405 EKLIQAVSEITG

-428 TAVEAVIDA
+428 TAAEAVIDA

-474 VALLRY
+474 VSLLRY

-490 RIEVQ
+490 RVEVQ
-495 QSFLLELF
+495 QAFLMELF

-522 KGHITTNLI
+522 EGHVITNLI
-531 AEDVVKYG
+531 GEDVVKYG

-553 EVYTLQN
+553 EMYILQN
-560 GDLYYETAQEGGG
+560 GDMYYETAQEGG
-573 MSLFAEQSADVLAD
+573 MSLFAEQSTDVLAD

-600 VGR
+600 VGQ

>member
-1 MTEWFQTFLVLSVA
+1 MEWFQTFLVLSVA
-15 GSLLAGLLLALK
+15 GSFLAGILLALK

-46 LLIMVVPVSVKVPA
+46 LLVMVVPISVKVPA
-60 LVQPIL
+60 LVQPL
-66 EKQTVQMVPQ
+66 QEKQVVQTVPLPAEQ
-76 TTAEP
+76 TM
-81 TVTEQPAPVDTTEA
+81 TEQPAPVDTVEA
-95 PVGEILPFTEET
+95 PAGEILPFTEET
-107 ALPSIPWWDVLAVIW
+107 ALPPIPWWDVLAFVWI
-122 VLGALGSLGY
+122 LGALGSLGY
-132 RLTGYFRFDR
+132 RLTGYFRFGR
-142 YIRRTGEP
+142 YIRRTGKP
-150 MELDGV
+150 MELAGV
-156 PKRLRVCKTS
+156 PKRLRVRKTS

-175 MIRPT
+175 MIRPV

-206 GDIVW
+206 GDIFW

-332 TKEPEVE
+332 TKEPAVE
-339 TAAEIGGLAE
+339 TADEIGGLAE
-349 EGSLLFVGVDDR
+349 EGSLLFVGVDEGGR
-361 GSADTIFT
+361 ADTIFT

-380 LSIPRDTITAD
+380 YSIPRDTFVTENMKIPYLLV
-391 GQRISTSLAQGNGD
+391 QENGD
-405 EKLIQTVSEITA
+405 EKLIEAVSEITG

-428 TAVEAVIDA
+428 TAAEAVIDA

-474 VALLRY
+474 VSLLRY

-490 RIEVQ
+490 RVEVQ
-495 QSFLLELF
+495 QAFLMELF

-522 KGHITTNLI
+522 KGHVTTNLI

-553 EVYTLQN
+553 EMFNLQN
-560 GDLYYETAQEGGG
+560 GDMYYETAQEGGG
-573 MSLFAEQSADVLAD
+573 MGLFAEQSADVLTN

-600 VGR
+600 VDQ

>member
-1 MTEWFQTFLVLSVA
+1 MEWFQTFLVLSVA
-15 GSLLAGLLLALK
+15 GSFLAGVLLALK

-46 LLIMVVPVSVKVPA
+46 LLVMVVPISVKVPA
-60 LVQPIL
+60 LVQPL
-66 EKQTVQMVPQ
+66 QEKQVVQTVPLPAEQ
-76 TTAEP
+76 TM
-81 TVTEQPAPVDTTEA
+81 TEQPAPVDTVEA
-95 PVGEILPFTEET
+95 PAGEILPFTEET
-107 ALPSIPWWDVLAVIW
+107 ALPPIPWWDVLAVLW

-132 RLTGYFRFDR
+132 RLTGYFRFGR
-142 YIRRTGEP
+142 YIRRTGDP
-150 MELDGV
+150 MELDEV

-175 MIRPT
+175 MIRPV

-206 GDIVW
+206 GDIFW

-226 VVYVAAA
+226 MVYVAAA

-255 RDDYMRVILEL
+255 RNDYMRVILEL

-332 TKEPEVE
+332 TKEQKVE
-339 TAAEIGGLAE
+339 TADEIGGLAE
-349 EGSLLFVGVDDR
+349 EGSLLFVGVDDH

-380 LSIPRDTITAD
+380 LSIPRDTFIAD
-391 GQRISTSLAQGNGD
+391 GQRISTLLAEENGD
-405 EKLIQTVSEITA
+405 EKMIQTVSEITA

-428 TAVEAVIDA
+428 MAVEAVIDA
-437 LGGVTFTVPQDMY
+437 LGGVTFTVPQDMDY
-450 YSDPY
+450 DDPY
-455 QDLFI
+455 QNLSI
-460 DLKAGEQ
+460 HLQAGEQ

-474 VALLRY
+474 VSLLRY

-490 RIEVQ
+490 RVEVQ
-495 QSFLLELF
+495 QAFLLELF

-522 KGHITTNLI
+522 KGHVTTNLI

-553 EVYTLQN
+553 EMYTLQN
-560 GDLYYETAQEGGG
+560 GDMYYETAQEEGGG
-573 MSLFAEQSADVLAD
+573 MSLFAGQSADVLVRD
-587 DDSFATEQPALVP
+587 DTFATEQPALVP
-600 VGR
+600 VGQ

>member
-1 MTEWFQTFLVLSVA
+1 MEWFQTFLVLSVA
-15 GSLLAGLLLALK
+15 GSFLAGILLALK

-32 QFSPTWQYVLWVGV
+32 HFSPTWQYVLWVGV
-46 LLIMVVPVSVKVPA
+46 LLVMVVPVSVKVPA
-60 LVQPIL
+60 LVQPMQ
-66 EKQTVQMVPQ
+66 EKQTVQ
-76 TTAEP
+76 TASPTAAEL
-81 TVTEQPAPVDTTEA
+81 TVTEQPVPVDTTEA
-95 PVGEILPFTEET
+95 PAGEILPFTEET
-107 ALPSIPWWDVLAVIW
+107 ALPPIPWWDVLAVIW
-122 VLGALGSLGY
+122 VLGVLGSLGY
-132 RLTGYFRFDR
+132 RLTGYFRFSR
-142 YIRRTGEP
+142 HIRRTGKP
-150 MELDGV
+150 LELAGV

-206 GDIVW
+206 GDILW
-211 RWLAVLATSIHWFNP
+211 RWLAVLAASIHWFNP

-266 LAEAMA
+266 LAAAMA

-304 KLLLSVCVGTALLGA
+304 KLLLSVCVGTALLGV

-332 TKEPEVE
+332 TKEPSVE
-339 TAAEIGGLAE
+339 TAYEIGGLAE
-349 EGSLLFVGVDDR
+349 EGSLLFVGVDDH

-369 YEMSEEGKATI
+369 YEMSDGKATI
-380 LSIPRDTITAD
+380 FSIPRDTFIAD
-391 GQRISTSLAQGNGD
+391 GQRISTLLAQENGD
-405 EKLIQTVSEITA
+405 EKLIGAVSEITA
-417 RPVKDYVRMDL
+417 RPVKDYVRMEL

-437 LGGVTFTVPQDMY
+437 LGGVTFTVPQDMDY
-450 YSDPY
+450 EDPY
-455 QDLFI
+455 QDLSI
-460 DLKAGEQ
+460 HLQAGEQ

-474 VALLRY
+474 VSLLRY

-495 QSFLLELF
+495 QTFLLELF

-522 KGHITTNLI
+522 KGHVTTNLI
-531 AEDVVKYG
+531 GEDVIKYG
-539 EELYHLK
+539 EELYRCK
-546 QNGMDAV
+546 QNGMDTM

-573 MSLFAEQSADVLAD
+573 ISLFAEQSADVLTND
-587 DDSFATEQPALVP
+587 DTFATEQPALVP
-600 VGR
+600 VGQ

>member
-46 LLIMVVPVSVKVPA
+46 LLIMVVPVSVKMPA
-60 LVQPIL
+60 LVQPMQ
-66 EKQTVQMVPQ
+66 EKQTIQ
-76 TTAEP
+76 TASPTAAEQ
-81 TVTEQPAPVDTTEA
+81 TVTEQPAPVDTMEA

-132 RLTGYFRFDR
+132 RLTGYFRFVR
-142 YIRRTGEP
+142 HICRTGEP
-150 MELDGV
+150 MKLDGV

-175 MIRPT
+175 ILRPT
-180 LILPETALTESR
+180 LILPETAMTESR

-332 TKEPEVE
+332 TKEPAVE
-339 TAAEIGGLAE
+339 PADEIGGLAE
-349 EGSLLFVGVDDR
+349 EGSLLFVGVDEGGR
-361 GSADTIFT
+361 ADTIFT

-391 GQRISTSLAQGNGD
+391 GQRISTLLARENGD

-495 QSFLLELF
+495 QSFLMELF

-522 KGHITTNLI
+522 EGHVTTNLI

-553 EVYTLQN
+553 EMYTLQN
-560 GDLYYETAQEGGG
+560 GDMYYETAQEGGG
-573 MSLFAEQSADVLAD
+573 MSLFAEQSADVLTN

-600 VGR
+600 VGQ